1 MEVLSLGSV
10 AKLPPKA
17 NTPDLYKINSSL
29 HHVFLCKGAVNE
41 TIS

>member
-1 MEVLSLGSV
+1 MEDLSVGSV

-29 HHVFLCKGAVNE
+29 RHAFGAKGL
-41 TIS
+41 